1 MSLPCDPTQSIC
13 DGVAEPILD
22 PHNGATLPAMSAGCT
37 QAMQRERAEYAVD
50 YEPAGV
56 DEEGRTH
63 FRALQHAG
71 LTAQLHLYYT
81 EPSARF
87 SPSRFS
93 EWVFSRERS
102 EAVYLGDPN
111 ARAPDLILR
120 VSDQPSLKGMVPFGT
135 HAWQQQQQAS
145 TCQEASARGAGAT
158 ATRAWVRIECV
169 LCATGLLAGAAAVG
183 GGGMQS
189 RPLEPLPVRTGCSS
203 IDLRWPAPRPPYWGI
218 DVPPPERY
226 RLRVA
231 PTSADSV
238 STSVWKTGVVELTV
252 MASQQSALNFAHVE
266 GLTSGTSYEF
276 RLAPSIGSTRTA
288 GVPGAI
294 SGAISS
300 VTWGAYGPPVVLTT
314 GVSSDL
320 MMVWPLELTVVLAP
334 PATRRGRSVEGAPPP
349 LSCRALHFLVPPP
362 PDCQGFTM
370 EMEWLLPSVQDHDR
384 ASSLWQPCS
393 ACTIGT
399 LTADGQRVV
408 TVAGVSP
415 LALYEFRAKLV
426 RRNAMPLSP
435 SAGAETAPS
444 EERFGPATP
453 PVLAGWI
460 PTDLLAAPTVHA
472 TSSASFELIVPRDPA
487 AQCRQQVGQ
496 PIDWEVE
503 VRQRSQAGSALHAA
517 AATWLAIHR
526 SDILSVQ
533 QSSASASTSHVEIS
547 RVEIHSL
554 RCPSGCDF
562 RLRPTNVMGAA
573 AHAAAYATASSPSL
587 PPRRTLG
594 ADRIELKL
602 QQAPL
607 TGTRTSTPMSGLV
620 GEGGVSSKVAEG
632 EQARE
637 HEKLHALEQQFNDEM
652 VSVLQVRRESV
663 HLVEPRASLRYVIV
677 DLAPGLART
686 LVDALRLRAQAF
698 QCVPTHMVE
707 RLWSLRAAAIL
718 CERLRDAPLLSHIDL
733 SGGVLLQSVQD
744 ASIWIQ
750 LAPTLV
756 RDEGIL
762 IEQTA
767 DVGGGSDGGAIALA
781 LLVLVL
787 VVPIAAA
794 YFSSIHNATASA
806 RVICT
811 TASSA
816 GAEALITVALGL
828 EDLLARVL
836 PAEVCDWWRRSG
848 RPACSAC
855 AQALGEA
862 ARERWWPAM
871 LAGYCT
877 VVSRVAHGADMLRGR
892 LGTSRMGRLAPGSSA
907 VPTSAEEGAD
917 LAEEDAGLDNSED
930 GEEEEEVGE
939 GKEADRP
946 TQGCS
951 EIQTVISDHIY

>member
-1 MSLPCDPTQSIC
+1 
-13 DGVAEPILD
+13 
-22 PHNGATLPAMSAGCT
+22 
-37 QAMQRERAEYAVD
+37 
-50 YEPAGV
+50 
-56 DEEGRTH
+56 
-63 FRALQHAG
+63 
-71 LTAQLHLYYT
+71 
-81 EPSARF
+81 
-87 SPSRFS
+87 
-93 EWVFSRERS
+93 
-102 EAVYLGDPN
+102 
-111 ARAPDLILR
+111 
-120 VSDQPSLKGMVPFGT
+120 
-135 HAWQQQQQAS
+135 
-145 TCQEASARGAGAT
+145 
-158 ATRAWVRIECV
+158 
-169 LCATGLLAGAAAVG
+169 
-183 GGGMQS
+183 
-189 RPLEPLPVRTGCSS
+189 
-203 IDLRWPAPRPPYWGI
+203 
-218 DVPPPERY
+218 
-226 RLRVA
+226 
-231 PTSADSV
+231 
-238 STSVWKTGVVELTV
+238 
-252 MASQQSALNFAHVE
+252 
-266 GLTSGTSYEF
+266 
-276 RLAPSIGSTRTA
+276 
-288 GVPGAI
+288 
-294 SGAISS
+294 
-300 VTWGAYGPPVVLTT
+300 
-314 GVSSDL
+314 
-320 MMVWPLELTVVLAP
+320 
-334 PATRRGRSVEGAPPP
+334 
-349 LSCRALHFLVPPP
+349 
-362 PDCQGFTM
+362 
-370 EMEWLLPSVQDHDR
+370 
-384 ASSLWQPCS
+384 
-393 ACTIGT
+393 
-399 LTADGQRVV
+399 
-408 TVAGVSP
+408 
-415 LALYEFRAKLV
+415 
-426 RRNAMPLSP
+426 
-435 SAGAETAPS
+435 
-444 EERFGPATP
+444 
-453 PVLAGWI
+453 
-460 PTDLLAAPTVHA
+460 
-472 TSSASFELIVPRDPA
+472 
-487 AQCRQQVGQ
+487 
-496 PIDWEVE
+496 
-503 VRQRSQAGSALHAA
+503 
-517 AATWLAIHR
+517 
-526 SDILSVQ
+526 
-533 QSSASASTSHVEIS
+533 
-547 RVEIHSL
+547 
-554 RCPSGCDF
+554 
-562 RLRPTNVMGAA
+562 MGAA

-663 HLVEPRASLRYVIV
+663 HLVEARASLRYVIV

-733 SGGVLLQSVQD
+733 SGGVLLQSEED
-744 ASIWIQ
+744 ASIWMQ

-877 VVSRVAHGADMLRGR
+877 VVSRVAHGADMVRGR

-930 GEEEEEVGE
+930 GEEEEEEGE
-939 GKEADRP
+939 GKEAGRP
-946 TQGCS
+946 TQGFS
-951 EIQTVISDHIY
+951 EIQTVTGDSLC